1 MSRLRKIAITIIIHN
16 NYNELNTSQSYLR
29 MVLNWHE
36 HFFGNGDGRAVWF
49 RQHQWF
55 LLHAVHFE
63 QAGPNFGYFCGQKL
77 NSIGLY
83 TVS

>member
-1 MSRLRKIAITIIIHN
+1 MNQTQR
-16 NYNELNTSQSYLR
+16 SYLR

-49 RQHQWF
+49 RQHQRF

-63 QAGPNFGYFCGQKL
+63 QAGPDFGYFCRKNLILLVYIQQYL
-77 NSIGLY
+77 NGIFVLQC
-83 TVS
+83 